1 MDEPT
6 RRQVAAAAPEAS
18 TWLSANAGS
27 GKTRVLT
34 NRVARLL
41 LRGVEPQRILC
52 LTYTKAAASEMQNRL
67 FAGLGAWAMLE
78 ARELEAALR
87 GLGESLDA
95 DPEVIARARRLFAR
109 AIETPGGL
117 KIQTIHSF
125 CSALLRRFPLEAGV
139 PPDFTEIEERSLR
152 QLQLELLEDMAAG
165 ADAGLLRDLAALVP
179 EATLLSVLD
188 ELGKHRDVFE
198 PDRPAA
204 DLPALLGLA
213 ADDTENRLI
222 DEVFLGGEAA
232 LVSALTPLLATGGT
246 TDHRLAAGLAAAAT
260 PGIAALQAL
269 EKVLL
274 FSKGAAS
281 PHAAKLGKLGTQPV
295 RRTISPGLLN
305 ALDDLAQRVEAA
317 RPRRMALAL
326 LARSRALHAFARRW
340 SVALEAAKARRG
352 WLDFDDLIFR
362 ARRLLSD
369 PQVAQWVL
377 FKLDGGIDHI
387 LIDEAQDT
395 SPQQWAV
402 IERLTQEFTAGQGA
416 REALRTIFVVGD
428 KKQSIYSFQGADLR
442 GFDRM
447 RAQFDRALADAGQ
460 RLNHM
465 ELQHSFRSSEAVL
478 RLVDHCF
485 APQAGAAGMGGAVEH
500 LAFHA
505 AMPGRVD
512 LWPAIPRPESEDPGA
527 WDDPLDRPGEDNHEV
542 QLARII
548 ADEIRAMIERGER
561 IGEGDAARP
570 VHEGDFLILVQRRK
584 LLFHELIRAC
594 KARGLAI
601 AGADRLV
608 LSEQLAVQDLI
619 ALLKFL
625 ALPEDDLSL
634 AAVLR
639 SPLFGWSEDRL
650 YRLAQGR
657 GAQHLWARLRADAQS
672 GETLAI
678 LDDLRSQADFL
689 RPYELLERALT
700 RHDGRRRLMAR
711 FGPEAEDAIEAF
723 VGLALRYEQGQIP
736 SIDGFVNWLQASD
749 AEIKRQPEAA
759 GRRIRVMTV
768 HGAKGLESPI
778 VILPDTAAR
787 KNTNR
792 ASLAVVGGQPIL
804 RANAEDAPEAQRLAD
819 AEQAEARREE
829 NDRLLYVALTRA
841 ERWLIIAGAGDTEAE
856 DCWYAR
862 LQAAMTAL
870 GGWAQAHPTGRGMR
884 FEHGDWPPAQVAAPA
899 AQGDDGL
906 TSGAPVASDTAAQML
921 PLPTP
926 RAVPRPLSPS
936 DLGGAKALAG
946 EAGEPEEIALRRGR
960 LVHRL
965 LEHLPALPAVERAQA
980 GAALL
985 ADADASAE
993 ERAAC
998 LDEVLQ
1004 LLDAAAWEPSLARV
1018 LGGGAM
1024 TEVALC
1030 GSWNGGPMLGVIDRL
1045 LIDDSHVLAVDFKTN
1060 RVVPPGPEAVP
1071 EGLLRQMGAY
1081 AHLLGALYPG
1091 RRIETA
1097 LLWTSTM
1104 QMMALPSPLTEGALA
1119 RAAADVVEAAGMAPD
1134 DPAGAAPALSQP
1146 AP

>member
-6 RRQVAAAAPEAS
+6 RRQIAAAAPEAS

-41 LRGVEPQRILC
+41 LRGVDPQRILC

-67 FAGLGAWAMLE
+67 FAGLGAWAMLDLE
-78 ARELEAALR
+78 ALTRELGAM
-87 GLGESLDA
+87 GEPLER

-152 QLQLELLEDMAAG
+152 QLQLELLETLAAG
-165 ADAGLLRDLAALVP
+165 PDAALLRELAALVP

-188 ELGKHRDVFE
+188 ELGKYRDVFE
-198 PDRPAA
+198 PDHPAP

-213 ADDTENRLI
+213 EGDSEARLLG
-222 DEVFLGGEAA
+222 DVFLGAEADLVVGLTPFLLAGGSTDLKLAEGLRAA
-232 LVSALTPLLATGGT
+232 LGP
-246 TDHRLAAGLAAAAT
+246 GLAAL
-260 PGIAALQAL
+260 PEL

-274 FSKGAAS
+274 FGRGAAA
-281 PHAAKLGKLGTQPV
+281 PFAAKLGKLGTKAV
-295 RRTISPGLLN
+295 RAAVPGRLLTE
-305 ALDDLAQRVEAA
+305 LEDLAQRVEAA
-317 RPRRMALAL
+317 RPRRLALAL
-326 LARSRALHAFARRW
+326 LHRSRALHAFARQW
-340 SVALEAAKARRG
+340 SAALEAAKARRG
-352 WLDFDDLIFR
+352 WLDFDDLILR

-416 REALRTIFVVGD
+416 RDSLRTIFVVGD

-442 GFDRM
+442 GFDQM
-447 RAQFDRALADAGQ
+447 RSQFDRALADAGQ

-465 ELQHSFRSSEAVL
+465 ELQHSFRSSEAIL

-485 APQAGAAGMGGAVEH
+485 APQSGARGMGGAVKH
-500 LAFHA
+500 LAFHT

-512 LWPAIPRPESEDPGA
+512 LWPAVPRPEAEEPGA

-542 QLARII
+542 RLARLI
-548 ADEIRAMIERGER
+548 AAEIRAMIDRGEQL
-561 IGEGDAARP
+561 GEGDAARP
-570 VHEGDFLILVQRRK
+570 VHAGDFLILVQRRR

-594 KARGLAI
+594 KAEGLAI

-634 AAVLR
+634 ASLLR

-657 GAQHLWARLRADAQS
+657 GGQPLWARLRADPEA
-672 GETLAI
+672 GAVLAV
-678 LDDLRSQADFL
+678 LDDLRGQADFL

-711 FGPEAEDAIEAF
+711 FGAEAEDAIEAF
-723 VGLALRYEQGQIP
+723 VSLALQYEQGQIP
-736 SIDGFVNWLQASD
+736 SLDGFVNWLLASD
-749 AEIKRQPEAA
+749 AEIKRRPEAA
-759 GRRIRVMTV
+759 GQRIRVMTV

-787 KNTNR
+787 RANNR
-792 ASLAVVGGQPIL
+792 ASLVAVEGQPVL
-804 RANAEDAPEAQRLAD
+804 RMKTDDAPEAQRRAD
-819 AEQAEARREE
+819 QEQAESRRDE

-856 DCWYAR
+856 DCWYGR
-862 LQAAMTAL
+862 LQGAMQAL
-870 GGWAQAHPTGRGMR
+870 GAWRQTLPTGQGWR
-884 FEHGDWPPAQVAAPA
+884 FEHGQWPVPQRRAPA
-899 AQGDDGL
+899 SDD
-906 TSGAPVASDTAAQML
+906 APQPARTDTAALMQ
-921 PLPTP
+921 PLPPP
-926 RAVPRPLSPS
+926 RPRPRPLSPS
-936 DLGGAKALAG
+936 ALGGAKALPGAEG
-946 EAGEPEEIALRRGR
+946 ESEEIALRRGR
-960 LVHRL
+960 LVHLL
-965 LEHLPALPAVERAQA
+965 LEHLPALDAAARRTAGEALIA
-980 GAALL
+980 GA
-985 ADADASAE
+985 E
-993 ERAAC
+993 EGAAC
-998 LDEVLQ
+998 LAEALALMERAGDDP
-1004 LLDAAAWEPSLARV
+1004 LLREV
-1018 LGGGAM
+1018 LGGQAL
-1024 TEVALC
+1024 TEVALS
-1030 GSWNGGPMLGVIDRL
+1030 GEWQGRVLMGVIDRL
-1045 LIDDSHVLAVDFKTN
+1045 IIAPERVLAVDFKTN
-1060 RVVPPGPEAVP
+1060 RVVPPSPEAVP

-1081 AHLLGALYPG
+1081 AHLLAGLYPG
-1091 RRIETA
+1091 RRVETA
-1097 LLWTSTM
+1097 LVWSATG
-1104 QMMALPSPLTEGALA
+1104 QVMALPSALT
-1119 RAAADVVEAAGMAPD
+1119 AAALVRARD
-1134 DPAGAAPALSQP
+1134 DPALEPLVPMPEAAP
-1146 AP
+1146 

>member
-78 ARELEAALR
+78 ARELEAALT
-87 GLGESLDA
+87 GLGESIDA

-152 QLQLELLEDMAAG
+152 QLQLELLEDLAAG
-165 ADAGLLRDLAALVP
+165 ADAVLLRDLAALVP

-198 PDRPAA
+198 PGQPVA
-204 DLPALLGLA
+204 DLPELLGLS
-213 ADDTENRLI
+213 ADDSEAHLI

-232 LVSALTPLLATGGT
+232 LVSALVPLLLVGGT
-246 TDHRLAAGLAAAAT
+246 TDQRLAEGLAAAAT
-260 PGIAALQAL
+260 PGIAALAAL

-274 FSKGAAS
+274 FTRSAAT
-281 PHAAKLGKLGTQPV
+281 PHAAKLGKLGTKAV
-295 RRTISPGLLN
+295 RLAAAVPLLD
-305 ALDDLAQRVEAA
+305 ALDDLARRVEAA
-317 RPRRMALAL
+317 RPRRLALAL

-340 SVALEAAKARRG
+340 AVALGAAKARRG
-352 WLDFDDLIFR
+352 WLDFDDLILR

-447 RAQFDRALADAGQ
+447 RSQFDRALADAGQ

-485 APQAGAAGMGGAVEH
+485 APQSGAAGMGGAVEH

-505 AMPGRVD
+505 TMPGRVD
-512 LWPAIPRPESEDPGA
+512 LWPAVPRPETEDPGA

-548 ADEIRAMIERGER
+548 ADEIHAMIERGER
-561 IGEGDAARP
+561 IGEGEGARP

-657 GAQHLWARLRADAQS
+657 GAQHLWARLRADPQS

-678 LDDLRSQADFL
+678 LDDLRGQADFL

-787 KNTNR
+787 KNTSR
-792 ASLAVVGGQPIL
+792 SSLAVVDGQPIL
-804 RANAEDAPEAQRLAD
+804 RANAEEAPEAQRIAD
-819 AEQAEARREE
+819 AEQAESRREE

-841 ERWLIIAGAGDTEAE
+841 ERWLIIAGAGDTETA

-884 FEHGDWPPAQVAAPA
+884 FEHGIWPSAQPAISGVLAVQGDAAQAPA
-899 AQGDDGL
+899 GPL
-906 TSGAPVASDTAAQML
+906 ASDTAALMA
-921 PLPTP
+921 PLPAP
-926 RAVPRPLSPS
+926 RAAARPLSPS

-946 EAGEPEEIALRRGR
+946 EAGEPEDIALRRGR

-965 LEHLPALPAVERAQA
+965 LEHLPALPVSARAQA
-980 GAALL
+980 GVALL
-985 ADADASAE
+985 ADPDASAE

-998 LDEVLQ
+998 LEEVLR
-1004 LLDAAAWEPSLARV
+1004 LLDAAAQEPSLARM
-1018 LGGGAM
+1018 LGGAAM

-1030 GSWNGGPMLGVIDRL
+1030 GNWHGQPMLGVIDRL
-1045 LIDDSHVLAVDFKTN
+1045 LVADNHVLAVDFKTN
-1060 RVVPPGPEAVP
+1060 RVVPPAPEAVP

-1081 AHLLGALYPG
+1081 GHLLGALYPG
-1091 RRIETA
+1091 RKIETA

-1104 QMMALPSPLTEGALA
+1104 QLMALPSQLTGDALA
-1119 RAAADVVEAAGMAPD
+1119 RAAGAPGNADRMAPD
-1134 DPAGAAPALSQP
+1134 DPAGDTRA
-1146 AP
+1146 